1 MGIWQRVI
9 ATTAGLGLLL
19 GAGGAAAQWEL
30 DNGSS
35 SLNFISVK
43 NASVAETHRFDT
55 LVGFVGDDGTVQ
67 LAIDLASVDTGIEIR
82 DERMRKMLFDTDSF
96 SSANVTG
103 KVDPAVLAAL
113 EPGTVLTTDLEVTLS
128 LHGAEATVSAPVVV
142 INETSGV
149 LRVLTSRPVLVSAA
163 SFDLGKG
170 VAALQEVAGLN
181 SISTAVPVTF
191 HLVFKPAPAN

>member
-1 MGIWQRVI
+1 MWQRLI
-9 ATTAGLGLLL
+9 ASTAGLGLLL
-19 GAGGAAAQWEL
+19 SAGGAAAQWEL
-30 DNGSS
+30 DNGNS

-43 NASVAETHRFDT
+43 NAAVAETHRFDT
-55 LVGFVGDDGTVQ
+55 LVGFVGEDGTVQ

-82 DERMRKMLFDTDSF
+82 DERMRKMLFETESF
-96 SSANVTG
+96 SSANVSG

-128 LHGAEATVSAPVVV
+128 LHGVEATVSAPVVV
-142 INETSGV
+142 INEASGV
-149 LRVLTSRPVLVSAA
+149 LRVITSRPVMVSAA
-163 SFDLGKG
+163 SFDLAKG

-191 HLVFKPAPAN
+191 HLVFKPASAP